1 MSEITQ
7 LVIALVLS
15 FLLDKFL
22 KPYLLRK
29 WLGVVMVVAGA
40 VGCVLAG
47 QTRLLGFD
55 LGLLSVFAVAI
66 GMGLFMKRR
75 RFEEVGVGRKGAD

>member
-7 LVIALVLS
+7 LVIALVVS
-15 FLLDKFL
+15 FLLDRFL

-29 WLGVVMVVAGA
+29 WLGVVLVATGA

-47 QTRLLGFD
+47 ETRVLGFD
-55 LGLLSVFAVAI
+55 LGLLSAFAVAI

-75 RFEEVGVGRKGAD
+75 RFE

>member
-7 LVIALVLS
+7 MIIALALS
-15 FLLDKFL
+15 FLLDRFL

-29 WLGVVMVVAGA
+29 WLGVVLVAAGA
-40 VGCVLAG
+40 VGCVVAG
-47 QTRLLGFD
+47 QIRLLGFD
-55 LGLLSVFAVAI
+55 LGLLSVFAVAM

-75 RFEEVGVGRKGAD
+75 RFEQIG